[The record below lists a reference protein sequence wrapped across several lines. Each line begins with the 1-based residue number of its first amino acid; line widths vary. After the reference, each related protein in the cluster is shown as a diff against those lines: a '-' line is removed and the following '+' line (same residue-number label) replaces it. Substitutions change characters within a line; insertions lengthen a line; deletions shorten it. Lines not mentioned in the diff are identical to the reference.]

1 MKQIVFVLLF
11 LITVPCFAG
20 SGYYIQAK
28 GADGKTTT
36 INGITSL
43 NKNNLNGNFRLIEYI
58 PENMKVGATELVTF
72 FISKQDEKRINLSL
86 NCAKAVNL
94 HYTFSDQNGKHKL
107 DGKISNTHRIEFIP
121 YDLTKFKEG
130 ACTLSFYNDS
140 NELLYT
146 YEFEKINL

>member
-1 MKQIVFVLLF
+1 MKQLLFALLF
-11 LITVPCFAG
+11 LISATSYAATP
-20 SGYYIQAK
+20 YYIQAK
-28 GADGKTTT
+28 GADGKTQT
-36 INGITSL
+36 INGVTSTQ
-43 NKNNLNGNFRLIEYI
+43 KNNLNGNFRLLEYI

-72 FISKQDEKRINLSL
+72 FISKQDAERINLSL

-107 DGKISNTHRIEFIP
+107 EGKISNTHRIEFIP

-130 ACTLSFYNDS
+130 LCTLSFYNEH
-140 NELLYT
+140 NELIYT